1 MHRIFEYLFGRTLL
15 HDLAGIH
22 DRNTCRNAGYHAK
35 VMRDQNQAHV
45 IFSLQFLQ
53 QQQDL
58 RLDRHI
64 KGSGRLIGDDQLR
77 FAQQCHRNHH
87 ALAKP
92 T

>member
-1 MHRIFEYLFGRTLL
+1 MHRIFEYLFDRTLFN
-15 HDLAGIH
+15 DLAGIH
-22 DRNTCRNAGYHAK
+22 DRNTCRDAGHHTK
-35 VMRDQNQAHV
+35 VMRDQNQTHV
-45 IFSLQFLQ
+45 VFSLQFLQ

-64 KGSGRLIGDDQLR
+64 ESSGRLISDDQLR